1 MAFTTEGFL
10 EVAVERWL
18 EWDVLYI
25 YISISI
31 SIYIYIYIYIIYVL
45 NIYIH
50 IYKNFISI

>member
-25 YISISI
+25 YIYIYI
-31 SIYIYIYIYIIYVL
+31 YLYIYIYIY
-45 NIYIH
+45 NICIKYIH
-50 IYKNFISI
+50 TYI